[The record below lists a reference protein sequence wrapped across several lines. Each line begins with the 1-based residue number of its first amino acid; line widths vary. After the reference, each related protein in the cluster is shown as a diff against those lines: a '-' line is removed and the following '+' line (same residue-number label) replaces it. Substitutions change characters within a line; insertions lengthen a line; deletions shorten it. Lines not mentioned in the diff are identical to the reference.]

1 MKKSKRKA
9 NLKASLLVLLLIAI
23 LLMSST
29 YAWFTSNTQVTIS
42 TLNVQVEA
50 QNGLQISADGTN
62 WKTVLSNEDI
72 APAGT
77 LATTYATNTNQI
89 PEYMEP
95 VSSIGNVTSGNMD
108 MFYGITSS
116 DADSGAFQLTA
127 TKETDTQGTEG
138 KYIVFDIFLRVEQE
152 TQLALTA
159 NSGVSDTN
167 ASGKGLE
174 NAARVG
180 FVVEGT
186 QPVGTDLT
194 TIQGMVGGT
203 ADTTYIWEPNSDAHT
218 DAAIANAKNTYG
230 VTITENQQVQHYG
243 VKAPITTAIPLI
255 NTHTGADS
263 TYFELT
269 DTIQTS
275 TTMEET
281 ELLTLSAGIT
291 KVRVYMWVE
300 GQDFDCDNSASGSD
314 LSYDLQF
321 AIPTQDAE
329 P

>member
-62 WKTVLSNEDI
+62 WKTILNNEDI
-72 APAGT
+72 DPTGT
-77 LATTYATNTNQI
+77 LATTYAGNTNDI
-89 PEYMEP
+89 PEYIEP
-95 VSSIGNVTSGNMD
+95 VSSVGNVDSGTGNME

-116 DADSGAFQLTA
+116 DADSGSFQLKA
-127 TKETDTQGTEG
+127 TKGDAEG
-138 KYIVFDIFLRVEQE
+138 NYIVFDIFLRVEQK

-159 NSGVSDTN
+159 NSGVSDKK

-180 FVVEGT
+180 FVVEGN
-186 QPVGTDLT
+186 QPVGTDLE
-194 TIQGMVGGT
+194 TIQGMIGGT

-218 DAAIANAKNTYG
+218 SAAIANAKNTYG
-230 VTITENQQVQHYG
+230 VDIEANTPVKHYG
-243 VKAPITTAIPLI
+243 VKAEITNPIPLI
-255 NTHTGADS
+255 ETHTGADT
-263 TYFELT
+263 TYFEET

-281 ELLTLSAGIT
+281 QLLTLDAGIT

-314 LSYDLQF
+314 LNYDLQF
-321 AIPTQDAE
+321 AIPTQAGQ

>member
-42 TLNVQVEA
+42 TLDVNVEA
-50 QNGLQISADGTN
+50 RNGLQISADGTN
-62 WKTVLSNEDI
+62 WKTVLDI
-72 APAGT
+72 ADIMPDGT
-77 LATTYATNTNQI
+77 LATTYAGNTNQI
-89 PEYMEP
+89 PEIMEP

-108 MFYGITSS
+108 IFYGTTSS
-116 DADSGAFQLTA
+116 DEGGTFQLTA

-138 KYIVFDIFLRVEQE
+138 KYIVFDIFLRVDTES
-152 TQLALTA
+152 QLSLTTG
-159 NSGVSDTN
+159 SGVSDKN

-174 NAARVG
+174 NAARVA

-186 QPVGTDLT
+186 QAVGTELT
-194 TIQGMVGGT
+194 TIQGMNSGT
-203 ADTTYIWEPNSDAHT
+203 SETTYIWEPNSDAHT
-218 DAAIANAKNTYG
+218 AAAIANAQNTYG
-230 VTITENQQVQHYG
+230 VTITNNEKVQHYG
-243 VKAPITTAIPLI
+243 VKAPITTPIPLKQ
-255 NTHTGADS
+255 THTGADS

-275 TTMEET
+275 TAMEET
-281 ELLTLSAGIT
+281 QLLQLSAGIT
-291 KVRVYMWVE
+291 KIRVYMWVE

-321 AIPTQDAE
+321 SIPA
-329 P
+329 

>member
-42 TLNVQVEA
+42 TLEVNVVA

-62 WKTVLSNEDI
+62 WKTVLDI
-72 APAGT
+72 ADIMPDGT
-77 LATTYATNTNQI
+77 LATSYATNTNQI
-89 PEYMEP
+89 PEFMEP

-108 MFYGITSS
+108 MFYGVTSS
-116 DADSGAFQLTA
+116 DVDSGTFQLTA

-138 KYIVFDIFLRVEQE
+138 RYIVFDIFLRVDAES
-152 TQLALTA
+152 QLALTTG
-159 NSGVSDTN
+159 SGVSDIN

-186 QPVGTDLT
+186 QAVGTDLT
-194 TIQGMVGGT
+194 TIQGMNGGS
-203 ADTTYIWEPNSDAHT
+203 AETTYIWEPNSDAHT
-218 DAAIANAKNTYG
+218 EAAIANAKNTYG
-230 VTITENQQVQHYG
+230 VTITNNQQVKHFG
-243 VKAPITTAIPLI
+243 VKAPITTPIPLI
-255 NTHTGADS
+255 QTHTGADP
-263 TYFELT
+263 TYFEET

-275 TTMEET
+275 TTMAET
-281 ELLTLSAGIT
+281 QLLTLDAGIT
-291 KVRVYMWVE
+291 KVRVYMWIE

-314 LSYDLQF
+314 LAFDLQF
-321 AIPTQDAE
+321 SIPA
-329 P
+329 

>member
-42 TLNVQVEA
+42 TLDVNVEA

-62 WKTVLSNEDI
+62 WKTVLDI
-72 APAGT
+72 ADIMPDGT

-89 PEYMEP
+89 PEIMEP
-95 VSSIGNVTSGNMD
+95 VSSIGEVTSGNMD
-108 MFYGITSS
+108 MFYGVTSAG
-116 DADSGAFQLTA
+116 DDGNFQLTA
-127 TKETDTQGTEG
+127 TKETDTQGTDG
-138 KYIVFDIFLRVEQE
+138 KYIVFDIFLRVDAES
-152 TQLALTA
+152 QLSLTTA
-159 NSGVSDTN
+159 SGVSDTD

-186 QPVGTDLT
+186 QAVGTDLS

-218 DAAIANAKNTYG
+218 EAAIANAKNTYG
-230 VTITENQQVQHYG
+230 VTITENQKVQHYG
-243 VKAPITTAIPLI
+243 VKAPITTAIPLKQ
-255 NTHTGADS
+255 THTGADS
-263 TYFELT
+263 TYFELQ
-269 DTIQTS
+269 DTIQTN
-275 TTMEET
+275 TTMAET
-281 ELLTLSAGIT
+281 QLLTLSAGIT

-300 GQDFDCDNSASGSD
+300 GQDFDCDNSASGSN

-321 AIPTQDAE
+321 SIPAGA
-329 P
+329 